1 MGAANGPWNS
11 APPAELRET
20 CLEVAPAVPAQAHC
34 GAVGQAQLAIAT
46 EQRMDFAHP
55 CQVDD
60 RRTMHAEELL
70 RIELAL
76 DLVHGFPQQMAL
88 SAAMQR
94 HVVVGRLDR
103 SEGHP
108 SALQS

>member
-34 GAVGQAQLAIAT
+34 GAVGQAQLALAT

-55 CQVDD
+55 CQVDAP
-60 RRTMHAEELL
+60 RTLHAEELL
-70 RIELAL
+70 RIELAIDPVPGL
-76 DLVHGFPQQMAL
+76 PQPTAL
-88 SAAMQR
+88 SPSRPTHKQSAAHTQCTT
-94 HVVVGRLDR
+94 
-103 SEGHP
+103 
-108 SALQS
+108 